1 MQRNKIVSAMRLLN
15 TIQQFSLR
23 TGRDPYTR
31 ELLALLRTWGYG
43 ESVLRY
49 LEEMGLVERYRGNCS
64 AGTRRKCLFN
74 RLTEKGLEYMT
85 HAGVMMNLLTP
96 RNREALPH

>member
-1 MQRNKIVSAMRLLN
+1 MGRA
-15 TIQQFSLR
+15 FSV
-23 TGRDPYTR
+23 
-31 ELLALLRTWGYG
+31 TWRRWGSWRG
-43 ESVLRY
+43 I
-49 LEEMGLVERYRGNCS
+49 GNCS